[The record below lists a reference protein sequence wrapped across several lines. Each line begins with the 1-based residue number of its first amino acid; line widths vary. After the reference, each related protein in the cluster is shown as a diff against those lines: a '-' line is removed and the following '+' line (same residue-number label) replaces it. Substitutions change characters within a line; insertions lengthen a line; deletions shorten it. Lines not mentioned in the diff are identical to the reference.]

1 MSLETHRT
9 AWNSCRSQHPNWS
22 VADLPVGG
30 VASPALSPRGAMAHD
45 QLLESH
51 LMGAG
56 RQVDGGW
63 GDGSL
68 QP

>member
-1 MSLETHRT
+1 
-9 AWNSCRSQHPNWS
+9 
-22 VADLPVGG
+22 
-30 VASPALSPRGAMAHD
+30 MAHD